1 MKENVT
7 IIKATGEREIFD
19 PQKLHN
25 SLRKA
30 GAKEDVAQ
38 QIISAIVDGL
48 KDGETTKD
56 IYFRA
61 FDLLKKESEPKVT
74 ARYSLRN
81 AIMDLG
87 PSGFPFEQFVAEIF
101 RAKGFETTTDF
112 IAKGHCAEH
121 EIDIVAWNPEK
132 LIMVEAKFHNV
143 FGIKSDLKVAL
154 YVKARWEDLA
164 DQEFDFPISQ
174 SSDGASHKRKL
185 DEGWLVTNTKFSE
198 AAIKYANCRGM
209 KLVGWN
215 YPMDGSLQDLIEEA
229 HLHPITCL
237 TSINPSDEKILMN
250 SGIVLCKQAKDN
262 PDVVAQAGLGKDK
275 ISKMMAEIEL
285 IQN

>member
-1 MKENVT
+1 MNDGVT
-7 IIKATGEREIFD
+7 IVKATGEREVFD
-19 PQKLHN
+19 PQKLRN

-30 GAKEDVAQ
+30 GAGEETTNRIID
-38 QIISAIVDGL
+38 QIVGVL
-48 KDGETTKD
+48 KDGDTTKE
-56 IYFRA
+56 IYTRA
-61 FDLLKKESEPKVT
+61 FDLLKQENVPKVT

-87 PSGFPFEQFVAEIF
+87 PSGFPFEQFVAQIF
-101 RAKGFETTTDF
+101 QAKGFETATDF
-112 IAKGHCAEH
+112 IAQGHCAEH

-132 LIMVEAKFHNV
+132 LIMVEAKFHNI

-164 DQEFDFPISQ
+164 DQEFDF
-174 SSDGASHKRKL
+174 GHKRKL

-215 YPMDGSLQDLIEEA
+215 YPEDGSLQDLIEEA
-229 HLHPITCL
+229 RLHPITCL
-237 TSINPSDEKILMN
+237 TSINPSDEKLLMAA
-250 SGIVLCKQAKDN
+250 GMVLCKQAKDN
-262 PDVVAQAGLGKDK
+262 PDVVLQTGLNKNKLDK
-275 ISKMMAEIEL
+275 MLEEIE
-285 IQN
+285 IISN

>member
-1 MKENVT
+1 MNNKYIT
-7 IIKATGEREIFD
+7 KATGEREAFD

-30 GAKEDVAQ
+30 GANEDVAQ
-38 QIISAIVDGL
+38 KIISAIVEHL
-48 KDGETTKD
+48 KDGETTKE
-56 IYFRA
+56 IYIRA
-61 FDLLKKESEPKVT
+61 FELLKKDSEPKVT

-87 PSGFPFEQFVAEIF
+87 PSGFPFEKFVAEIF
-101 RAKGFETTTDF
+101 RAKGFETTTDY
-112 IAKGHCAEH
+112 IAKGGCADH
-121 EIDIVAWNPEK
+121 EIDIVAWSPEK

-154 YVKARWEDLA
+154 YVKARWDDLRE
-164 DQEFDFPISQ
+164 QEFDF
-174 SSDGASHKRKL
+174 GGKRKL
-185 DEGWLVTNTKFSE
+185 DESWLITNTKFSE
-198 AAIKYANCRGM
+198 SAIKYAQCRNM

-215 YPMDGSLQDLIEEA
+215 YPMDGSLQDLIEET

-237 TSINPSDEKILMN
+237 TSITPSDEKLLMAA
-250 SGIVLCKQAKDN
+250 GVVLCKQAKEN
-262 PDVVAQAGLGKDK
+262 PDVAAQVGLSKEK
-275 ISKMMAEIEL
+275 ITHMMQEIDL